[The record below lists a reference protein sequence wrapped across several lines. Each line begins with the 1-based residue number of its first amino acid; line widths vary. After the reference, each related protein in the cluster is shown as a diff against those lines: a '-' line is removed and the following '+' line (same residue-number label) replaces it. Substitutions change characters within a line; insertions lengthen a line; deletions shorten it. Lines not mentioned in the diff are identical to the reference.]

1 MDGDGPS
8 QSQGELPEDAE
19 FFLFYL
25 FFLLVVGVAHVAPHF
40 AGDFHFGS
48 VFHDDVDMA
57 VLFVYGRNGTQSSV
71 YPTFVLVVFD
81 ENDLCAGFE
90 FQFHQRGERTFREL
104 ALYFA
109 FKECAFGVYFG

>member
-1 MDGDGPS
+1 M
-8 QSQGELPEDAE
+8 AE
-19 FFLFYL
+19 TVPRVPF
-25 FFLLVVGVAHVAPHF
+25 
-40 AGDFHFGS
+40 
-48 VFHDDVDMA
+48 
-57 VLFVYGRNGTQSSV
+57 TQR
-71 YPTFVLVVFD
+71 FVLVVFD